1 LRFEGKAVVNKVW
14 VLVAAAAFAA
24 APAAMT
30 AGKCAGEA
38 CAAIAAEA
46 CTITNKG
53 DKAVQL
59 TTVAD
64 QASLMMTVLAPGE
77 TVKQDKELCEK
88 FARGEAH
95 YDARF
100 ATLRTMPDAPD
111 FTLKTAAAVAKP
123 APKPKP
129 APVAAPAEVAVAVV
143 PEAPAP
149 AAPVAIA
156 TPRPKPAAPPAYPPV
171 PRAKPAAP
179 ELASV
184 PAPVVAV
191 APVAPVAPVSAIAPT
206 ASIAPAAPP
215 ADCGEACA
223 TILFK
228 VVDNCLWVV
237 NLHPRTVAFEAE
249 ASGQRMALML
259 EAADGEKADARAIAL
274 SKGQVAK
281 NEAALHMRLHDPFQS
296 AGSGIP
302 VFRARLGNG
311 SACVKERSGV
321 TRFSARFVN

>member
-1 LRFEGKAVVNKVW
+1 
-14 VLVAAAAFAA
+14 
-24 APAAMT
+24 MT

-38 CAAIAAEA
+38 CAAVAAEA

-77 TVKQDKELCEK
+77 TVKQDKALCEK

-129 APVAAPAEVAVAVV
+129 APVTEAPAEAAVAVV
-143 PEAPAP
+143 P
-149 AAPVAIA
+149 AAPVVVAVA
-156 TPRPKPAAPPAYPPV
+156 TPRPKPAAPPAYPPA

-179 ELASV
+179 ELASA
-184 PAPVVAV
+184 PAPAPAVAV
-191 APVAPVAPVSAIAPT
+191 APVLAVAPT
-206 ASIAPAAPP
+206 ASVAPAGPP
-215 ADCGEACA
+215 AECGEACA
-223 TILFK
+223 TILLT

-237 NLHPRTVAFEAE
+237 NLHPRAVAFEAE

-274 SKGQVAK
+274 SKGQAAK

-311 SACVKERSGV
+311 PACVKERSGV